1 MTILIFLLATLVLL
15 PIGLKLAPWG
25 IGLPIFALGLA
36 LILPERRDEPTVTIE
51 DSGFAPDT
59 LRIEAGDTVTWVW
72 NDGAIAHDVVGED
85 FESEVT
91 SEGTFSYRFD
101 EPGSYEY
108 VSSLHPEMTGMIE
121 VTG

>member
-1 MTILIFLLATLVLL
+1 MTILVFLLATLVLL

-25 IGLPIFALGLA
+25 IGIPIFALGLA

-51 DSGFAPDT
+51 DIAFVPEV
-59 LRIEAGDTVTWVW
+59 IKVEAGDTVTWIW
-72 NDGAIAHDVVGED
+72 NDGAIAHDVAGDD
-85 FESEVT
+85 FRSEVM

-101 EPGSYEY
+101 EPGSYDY
-108 VSSLHPEMTGMIE
+108 VSTLHPNMTGTIE

>member
-1 MTILIFLLATLVLL
+1 MKILGFLLGALVLL
-15 PIGLKLAPWG
+15 PIGVKYAPWG
-25 IGLPIFALGLA
+25 IGIPILALGLA

-51 DSGFAPDT
+51 DMAFVPDW

-72 NDGAIAHDVVGED
+72 NDGAFAHDVAGD
-85 FESEVT
+85 GFRSEVM

-101 EPGSYEY
+101 EPGTYDY
-108 VSSLHPEMTGMIE
+108 VCTRHPDMTGTID